1 MRFGVFDH
9 LDWNGGDLTQQ
20 YEDRLRMI
28 ESLDR
33 NGFHAYHVAEHHG
46 TPLGLAPSPGILF
59 AALSQ
64 RTSRIL
70 FGPKRR

>member
-9 LDWNGGDLTQQ
+9 LDWNGGDLTSQ

-28 ESLDR
+28 EALDR

-46 TPLGLAPSPGILF
+46 TPSGRAPSPS
-59 AALSQ
+59 AAAGCASG
-64 RTSRIL
+64 RWST
-70 FGPKRR
+70 P